1 MRCKFESFSAANC
14 KFIIPRPRANYVSQ
28 LVSDIA
34 SYYGY
39 NEFLAEKLFNM
50 FPVGE
55 VSLVVSVLHS
65 PLTLSYRRSNS
76 SRPTKSLDR

>member
-1 MRCKFESFSAANC
+1 MTL
-14 KFIIPRPRANYVSQ
+14 RPRADYVSQ

-55 VSLVVSVLHS
+55 VSRFMSTL
-65 PLTLSYRRSNS
+65 PLT
-76 SRPTKSLDR
+76 TH

>member
-1 MRCKFESFSAANC
+1 MTL
-14 KFIIPRPRANYVSQ
+14 RPRADYVSQ
-28 LVSDIA
+28 VVSDIA

-55 VSLVVSVLHS
+55 VAFLVSSLRNT
-65 PLTLSYRRSNS
+65 LTVFCRPSNS
-76 SRPTKSLDR
+76 SKPMRSLDR

>member
-1 MRCKFESFSAANC
+1 MGS
-14 KFIIPRPRANYVSQ
+14 IPTPILVADYTPMTLRPRADYVSQ
-28 LVSDIA
+28 LISDIA

-55 VSLVVSVLHS
+55 VAFLASTLCDT
-65 PLTLSYRRSNS
+65 LTVF
-76 SRPTKSLDR
+76 SRPLSSSKQMRSLGQ